1 MFGMPIAFAV
11 KASLDSVLSSKEE
24 PRLDQKVS
32 FYTFLVLINLIA
44 VVSIFTASIA
54 GTGPYETIA
63 RLHMRYYDFA
73 LPLLIVIA
81 ASQLSVE
88 AATGKR

>member
-1 MFGMPIAFAV
+1 MFGMPIAFAI
-11 KASLDSVLSSKEE
+11 KASLDSVLSKEE

-32 FYTFLVLINLIA
+32 IYTFLVLINLIV

-63 RLHMRYYDFA
+63 RLHMRYHDFA
-73 LPLLIVIA
+73 LPLLVVIA